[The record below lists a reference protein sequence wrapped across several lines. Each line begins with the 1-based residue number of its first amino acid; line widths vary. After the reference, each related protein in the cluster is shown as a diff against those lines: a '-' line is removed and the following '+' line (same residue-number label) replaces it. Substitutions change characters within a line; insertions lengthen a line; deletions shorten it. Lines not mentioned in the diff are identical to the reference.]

1 MGGADVKWSCQVEL
15 GVGGSASQVTYWRCQ
30 KPHRW
35 RNAARGHQPET
46 YSDDLPLSSAEIILG
61 YVRKEGSRS
70 VSPRLAPKTRARTLI
85 GSERRLDSNSVCF
98 W

>member
-1 MGGADVKWSCQVEL
+1 MGGRMSSGW
-15 GVGGSASQVTYWRCQ
+15 GGGGGASQVTYWRCQ

-70 VSPRLAPKTRARTLI
+70 VSPRLAPKTRGREPGPPSPCRPGTRYLPLDLRTT
-85 GSERRLDSNSVCF
+85 
-98 W
+98 